1 MRTAHETPGEPTP
14 TLTPQEWLVR
24 LDKVSGA
31 INFASRDLAN
41 TVDLLMERL
50 RPTLKADAIAVW
62 SIEPGTEFLQIDA
75 QSGLSAQYVRF
86 FNQSDR
92 VKLGR
97 GIVGKAMVERSAKTM
112 ESRDDPHM
120 LEQARWREMLVEEGV
135 HSIMC
140 APMFV
145 ESNIVGALCLYYRTP
160 RAFTEE
166 QRLFLQVL
174 ANQLAV
180 TIENIR
186 NYDVISADRENLE
199 KQLAKL
205 FNLQRITEL
214 LDVNIG
220 TSLESSLKALLEY
233 LQDSFRS
240 DSLAIF
246 QPRSDGEMDLTVEA
260 GLPSVLRAHLLAY
273 PIRIDDAF
281 IGRCF
286 ASSKEVLTSRA
297 MTDERI
303 RRPLATAL
311 ALDGFMALGAFPL
324 TTKGHSLGV
333 LAIFYQ
339 DIHEFSVDE
348 ISILNL
354 LSQFIG
360 VSFENARTL
369 GSLVAEK
376 ARTRAMVDSL
386 EDGIIVYAAS
396 GEIIECNPRIE
407 HMVGLTRPEIIG
419 QNFTIEQRETP
430 SSSALKHL
438 STILIAKNEPKESAI
453 VMDGERI
460 DVRITQIPFRMQE
473 TTTLGSMRVV
483 HDITREK
490 AVERLKSN
498 FVTTAS
504 HQMRTP
510 LTAIKWSVDLVA
522 SKTDALDEQQRE
534 ALGMARDRVAFMIH
548 LITDLLEESET
559 DELQKEFV
567 FNQEDVRPII
577 ARVLDDLR
585 AQAEQKNLRLEFEA
599 PEDVPNA
606 VVDRK
611 KFDLA
616 VRNLVDN
623 AIKYTQRG
631 SVVVRVSVGNV
642 LEIAVE
648 DTGIGVPRNDVHLL
662 FNRFFRSGN
671 AVRVVTDGSGLG
683 LYLVK
688 SIVERHNGTVSVHT
702 EENRGSTFTITLPLK
717 ESMLPVSPT

>member
-1 MRTAHETPGEPTP
+1 MSSAVRVSAKSGLLSSSRVTISSGWPAIPPAAFISSTAILVPSSWSSAIQPYTPESPEMNPSTASSCRCILVRYTYSQQYHYMRTAHETPGEPTP

-50 RPTLKADAIAVW
+50 RPTLKADAIVVW

-286 ASSKEVLTSRA
+286 ASSKEVFTSRA
-297 MTDERI
+297 MT
-303 RRPLATAL
+303 A
-311 ALDGFMALGAFPL
+311 
-324 TTKGHSLGV
+324 
-333 LAIFYQ
+333 
-339 DIHEFSVDE
+339 
-348 ISILNL
+348 
-354 LSQFIG
+354 
-360 VSFENARTL
+360 
-369 GSLVAEK
+369 
-376 ARTRAMVDSL
+376 
-386 EDGIIVYAAS
+386 
-396 GEIIECNPRIE
+396 
-407 HMVGLTRPEIIG
+407 
-419 QNFTIEQRETP
+419 
-430 SSSALKHL
+430 
-438 STILIAKNEPKESAI
+438 
-453 VMDGERI
+453 
-460 DVRITQIPFRMQE
+460 
-473 TTTLGSMRVV
+473 
-483 HDITREK
+483 
-490 AVERLKSN
+490 
-498 FVTTAS
+498 
-504 HQMRTP
+504 
-510 LTAIKWSVDLVA
+510 
-522 SKTDALDEQQRE
+522 
-534 ALGMARDRVAFMIH
+534 
-548 LITDLLEESET
+548 
-559 DELQKEFV
+559 
-567 FNQEDVRPII
+567 
-577 ARVLDDLR
+577 
-585 AQAEQKNLRLEFEA
+585 
-599 PEDVPNA
+599 
-606 VVDRK
+606 
-611 KFDLA
+611 
-616 VRNLVDN
+616 
-623 AIKYTQRG
+623 
-631 SVVVRVSVGNV
+631 
-642 LEIAVE
+642 
-648 DTGIGVPRNDVHLL
+648 
-662 FNRFFRSGN
+662 
-671 AVRVVTDGSGLG
+671 
-683 LYLVK
+683 
-688 SIVERHNGTVSVHT
+688 
-702 EENRGSTFTITLPLK
+702 
-717 ESMLPVSPT
+717 